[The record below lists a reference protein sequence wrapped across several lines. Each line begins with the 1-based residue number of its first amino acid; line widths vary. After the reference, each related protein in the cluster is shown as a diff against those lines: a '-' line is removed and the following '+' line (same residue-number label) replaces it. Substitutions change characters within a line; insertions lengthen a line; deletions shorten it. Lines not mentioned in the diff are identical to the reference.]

1 MNKANQKV
9 RSVLPP
15 PFCNAKG
22 RAGEGCFSLTT
33 IKHAPLPPRRQPRIP
48 RTRPDQRTQ
57 RLLLQRMRQPAR

>member
-22 RAGEGCFSLTT
+22 RAMAAIIQRWVALRVLPLSPTPLPTGEG
-33 IKHAPLPPRRQPRIP
+33 PW
-48 RTRPDQRTQ
+48 TR
-57 RLLLQRMRQPAR
+57 